1 MWNGLKKLSKKYDGF
16 LKKLLQKFV
25 ASQGENI
32 KKCCKYYYA
41 AQYVWRP
48 LVFIIKDVYYRS
60 TLSYDYLFIII
71 TLLSRVG
78 IINKTTEKLTTCTLN
93 VISNWK
99 SGCMLYTTKCGIN
112 W

>member
-41 AQYVWRP
+41 AQYDMKTSC
-48 LVFIIKDVYYRS
+48 IYY
-60 TLSYDYLFIII
+60 
-71 TLLSRVG
+71 
-78 IINKTTEKLTTCTLN
+78 K
-93 VISNWK
+93 
-99 SGCMLYTTKCGIN
+99 GCIL
-112 W
+112 